1 MRMKPIDGG
10 SNRPTVVIWGHVL
23 SDGEAKATRAMRNRS
38 VFLPNSVRPIS
49 TIARRGSKN

>member
-38 VFLPNSVRPIS
+38 VF
-49 TIARRGSKN
+49 